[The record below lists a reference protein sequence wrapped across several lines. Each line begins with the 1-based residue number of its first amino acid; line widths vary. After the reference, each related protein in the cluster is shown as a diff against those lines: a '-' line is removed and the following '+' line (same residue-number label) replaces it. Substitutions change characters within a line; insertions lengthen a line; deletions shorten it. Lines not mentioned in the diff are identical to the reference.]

1 MAEFIL
7 KDQYGKEKVFDHDK
21 IFVQGTDG
29 ELVQFTEGT
38 GDVPAV
44 VQALEVTQNGTY
56 TPPEGVDGYSPVTVN
71 IDPTKITLLK
81 EQEMAGFALDAEFG
95 YCKTDTEPAFAITNG
110 EKYFVAWDGV
120 TYETT
125 AVAADSFA
133 PGAVL
138 IGNGTL
144 LGLPGND
151 EPFAIGY
158 VNGMVMYVA
167 FTDPSE
173 SHIIGIQQNAVK
185 EIALQDKT
193 ITENGE
199 YTADEG
205 FDGLGRVLVEIA
217 AGSGGN
223 FKYKEGYQTP
233 SSSTGS
239 TFYHGCGV
247 VPDVIFVTSGVLEAN
262 YITFAIGFS
271 KAMIEKTSGG
281 IKSLVNVKLATSTS
295 APTDANGFDAD
306 TVSDTYA
313 KRGGI
318 RNVNASN
325 FTLGGSTGYL
335 KTSNS
340 YRYYILYGLTESE

>member
-125 AVAADSFA
+125 AVAAESFA

-138 IGNGTL
+138 IGNGTS

-205 FDGLGRVLVEIA
+205 FDGLGKVLVEIA

-223 FKYKEGYQTP
+223 FKYKNGYAQAT
-233 SSSTGS
+233 SSTYA
-239 TFYHGCGV
+239 TFNHYCGV
-247 VPDVIFVTSGVLEAN
+247 VPDVIIITPSVIETN
-262 YITFAIGFS
+262 YFTFAIGYS

-281 IKSLVNVKLATSTS
+281 LKSLVNVKLSNSTST
-295 APTDANGFDAD
+295 PEDANGFDAD

-318 RNVNASN
+318 RNVNETTFS
-325 FTLGGSTGYL
+325 FGGTTGL
-335 KTSNS
+335 LNTSK
-340 YRYYILYGLTESE
+340 YYHYYILYGLTESE

>member
-125 AVAADSFA
+125 AVAAESFA

-205 FDGLGRVLVEIA
+205 FDGLGKVLVEIA
-217 AGSGGN
+217 SGGSFTCKQGDFQASAVKHTLEHGLGVTPALVFVVAISRIETTNKMTAAFGISSAFGEKLGNPQKKSYYSYTYKNGSN
-223 FKYKEGYQTP
+223 FYVYGSDTEQDIETTVQYPLTVIHRADANTITIGN
-233 SSSTGS
+233 SSYGL
-239 TFYHGCGV
+239 V
-247 VPDVIFVTSGVLEAN
+247 SGN
-262 YITFAIGFS
+262 YYRWFAIGI
-271 KAMIEKTSGG
+271 IE
-281 IKSLVNVKLATSTS
+281 
-295 APTDANGFDAD
+295 
-306 TVSDTYA
+306 
-313 KRGGI
+313 
-318 RNVNASN
+318 
-325 FTLGGSTGYL
+325 
-335 KTSNS
+335 
-340 YRYYILYGLTESE
+340 

>member
-1 MAEFIL
+1 
-7 KDQYGKEKVFDHDK
+7 
-21 IFVQGTDG
+21 
-29 ELVQFTEGT
+29 
-38 GDVPAV
+38 
-44 VQALEVTQNGTY
+44 
-56 TPPEGVDGYSPVTVN
+56 
-71 IDPTKITLLK
+71 
-81 EQEMAGFALDAEFG
+81 MAGFALDAEFG

-205 FDGLGRVLVEIA
+205 FDGLGKVLVEIA
-217 AGSGGN
+217 SGGGGSIVCKTGS
-223 FKYKEGYQTP
+223 FKATANIETVQHDLGVTP
-233 SSSTGS
+233 SVFYIWPAWGS
-239 TFYHGCGV
+239 DMG
-247 VPDVIFVTSGVLEAN
+247 N
-262 YITFAIGFS
+262 YEMTFAIGIGDDLAKKS
-271 KAMIEKTSGG
+271 GITSDLQYCAYTYSNSPRQSTPDSSIETDQDGP
-281 IKSLVNVKLATSTS
+281 LRLA
-295 APTDANGFDAD
+295 
-306 TVSDTYA
+306 
-313 KRGGI
+313 
-318 RNVNASN
+318 NAS
-325 FTLGGSTGYL
+325 TIQVGASVCKLIA
-335 KTSNS
+335 NS
-340 YRYYILYGLTESE
+340 KYTWFAIGIIE